1 LKPLHE
7 HFVVTA
13 KRMGRKPAIV
23 DTFTQKTYSYE
34 RLLIAALLLADKM
47 KKQREGFVGVML
59 PTGAG
64 SMISVLG
71 IVMAGKV
78 PVMIN
83 YSSGGGVGGAMAVSN
98 CEYAQ
103 RKCGFHTIISA
114 RAFLEKIGCPQVP
127 GMILIEDLIAEI
139 GKLARVGTALK
150 CKLPTA
156 LLLRSLPKIGADDTV
171 VILFTSGSEKE
182 PKAVQLSHRNLGSNI
197 SDAIRV
203 FGISQEDVFLANLPL
218 FHVFGHT
225 VVFWLPLLCGCT
237 AVSYP
242 NPLEYR
248 TVCQVVRDQKVTLM
262 VGTPAFF
269 GGYLRQS
276 REGDFASV
284 RIAVSGADKLPD
296 GLRQTYWERHR
307 VELLEGY
314 GTTETSPVISA
325 NAPGAHKPGSI
336 GRVFPSVQVRIVDIH
351 TNEPLPAGREG
362 KILVKGDLVMTG
374 YFDDIEETS
383 LRIRDGWYETGDMG
397 MLGADGYL
405 WHRGRL
411 KRFVKIAGE
420 MVSLVKVE
428 AVLDEVLDDEEIESA
443 VVELP
448 DSIKGA
454 RLVAVVT
461 RPIDERQLIRKMAE
475 KLPAIALP
483 KQFVVLDSLPKMG
496 SGKADFRTL
505 TERIR
510 QMLAAE

>member
-1 LKPLHE
+1 MEPLHE

-13 KRMGRKPAIV
+13 KRMGRKPAII
-23 DTFTQKTYSYE
+23 DTFTQKTYTYE

-47 KKQREGFVGVML
+47 KKEPEGFVGVML

-71 IVMAGKV
+71 VVLAGKV

-83 YSSGGGVGGAMAVSN
+83 YSSGGSVGGAVAAAN

-103 RKCGFHTIISA
+103 RKCGFHTIISS
-114 RAFLEKIGCPQVP
+114 RAFLEKIACQPVP
-127 GMILIEDLIAEI
+127 GMILIEDLIASI
-139 GKLARVGTALK
+139 GKLARIGTALK
-150 CKLPTA
+150 CKLPTG
-156 LLLRSLPKIGADDTV
+156 LLLRSLPKIEADDTI

-182 PKAVQLSHRNLGSNI
+182 PKAVQLTHRNIGSNI
-197 SDAIRV
+197 SDAIGI

-237 AVSYP
+237 VASYP

-248 TVCQVVRDQKVTLM
+248 TICQVVRDHKVTLM

-269 GGYLRQS
+269 NGYLRQS
-276 REGDFASV
+276 HEGDFASV

-296 GLRQTYWERHR
+296 GLRQAYWDRHR

-336 GRVFPSVQVRIVDIH
+336 GKVFPSVQVRIVDIH
-351 TNEPLPAGREG
+351 TDEPLPPGMEG
-362 KILVKGDLVMTG
+362 KILVKGDIVMAG

-397 MLGADGYL
+397 MLSADGYL

-411 KRFVKIAGE
+411 KRFVKIGGE

-428 AVLDEVLDDEEIESA
+428 AVLEEVLGDEEIESA

-448 DSIKGA
+448 DSLKGA

-461 RPIDERQLIRKMAE
+461 RQIDERRVLKRMAD
-475 KLPAIALP
+475 KLPSIALP
-483 KQFVVLDSLPKMG
+483 KQFIVLDTLPKMG

-510 QMLAAE
+510 RMLQL